1 MHTTRPTPTKEH
13 SKRTPLQRSLARLF
27 ALKLVFLACFVS
39 VCWHLVRIQV
49 IESAKYKEIARR
61 QYEVKVPLLATR
73 GNIYDRSG
81 KILVASAVAVS
92 YAADP
97 KLVGEQAEAIARHF
111 ADVFGGAKEAYLAK
125 LRRRDSR
132 FVWLERRAKQH
143 TVNLIR
149 PQEFDGLIVTNE
161 PQRIYHYAHVAGQL
175 LGFTDID
182 NNGLSGIE
190 LQYDRYLR
198 GKDGYKVMQRDGLGR
213 IGPTV
218 DFPRVEPANGNN
230 IVLTIDLDCQ
240 SIAEEELRNG
250 ILRNNAES
258 GVVVMLDPKTGEVL
272 AMASYPSFNPNRV
285 PAGDLADA
293 RNRVITDVFEPGSLF
308 KLVVVAAALEHR
320 LVSPT
325 QKFNAERGFYTVRG
339 RSQPITDVHEHDVL
353 TLREA
358 MELSSNVV
366 MAKVADIVGAE
377 RFYTMARNFGFG
389 TPTGIELPGEVS
401 GSLKKPIQ
409 WSGATL
415 NTMAYGY
422 EVSATPLQL
431 AAAYAAIAN
440 GGVLMKPYIVRQIL
454 DEHNNVVF
462 EATPQTV
469 RRVVARS
476 TADSVRAF
484 LRGVVEHGTGR
495 NSNTPV
501 IPIAGKTGTSR
512 KYVDGAYSMQQYRA
526 SFVGMFPA
534 DDPRIVCLVVL
545 ENPKAYGYYSAYTS
559 APIVKGIAEK
569 LATTTK
575 ALIFTPVAS
584 TESPEGITTP
594 DVRTLSR
601 EAAVSTLSAL
611 GLEAETSGEGE
622 IVIQQQPAPG
632 EKIRRGSKIILATAD
647 IPRTVAG
654 GYTVVPDVRGMSLRR
669 ALNRLLLARLDAYVE
684 GSGIVVAQSIE
695 EGAQVKAGTR
705 IVIRLESKRRSM
717 IASL

>member
-1 MHTTRPTPTKEH
+1 VQTTRPSPQKAQA
-13 SKRTPLQRSLARLF
+13 KRTPLQRSLSRLF
-27 ALKLVFLACFVS
+27 ALKIVFLACFVY
-39 VCWHLVRIQV
+39 VGWHLVRIQL

-61 QYEVKVPLLATR
+61 QYEAKVPLPATR
-73 GNIYDRSG
+73 GNMYDRNG
-81 KILVASAVAVS
+81 KILVSSAVAVS

-97 KLVGEQAEAIARHF
+97 KLVGEQADALAWRF

-125 LRRRDSR
+125 LRRRDAR
-132 FVWLERRAKQH
+132 FVWLERRAKQQ

-161 PQRIYHYAHVAGQL
+161 PQRIYHYDQLAGQL

-198 GKDGYKVMQRDGLGR
+198 GKDGYMIMQRDGLGR
-213 IGPTV
+213 KRPSV
-218 DFPRVEPANGNN
+218 DLPRVEPVNGNN

-258 GVVVMLDPKTGEVL
+258 GLVVMLDPKTGEVL
-272 AMASYPSFNPNRV
+272 AMASYPGINPNRI
-285 PAGDLADA
+285 PAGDLAAA
-293 RNRVITDVFEPGSLF
+293 RNRAITDVFEPGSLF
-308 KLVVVAAALEHR
+308 KLVVVSAALEHR
-320 LVSPT
+320 LVSPS
-325 QKFNAERGFYTVRG
+325 QKFDAERGFYTVRG
-339 RSQPITDVHEHDVL
+339 REQPITDVHKYGLL

-358 MELSSNVV
+358 MELSSNIV

-401 GSLKKPIQ
+401 GSLKKPMQ

-422 EVSATPLQL
+422 EVSVTPLQL

-476 TADSVRAF
+476 IADSVRAF
-484 LRGVVEHGTGR
+484 LRGVVERGTGT
-495 NSNTPV
+495 NANTPV

-534 DDPRIVCLVVL
+534 DDPRMVCLVVL

-559 APIVKGIAEK
+559 APIVKNIAEK
-569 LATTTK
+569 VATTSK
-575 ALIFTPVAS
+575 ALTFAAIAP
-584 TESPEGITTP
+584 TESPELIATP
-594 DVRTLSR
+594 DVRTLSH
-601 EAAVSTLSAL
+601 ETAASMLSAL
-611 GLEAETSGEGE
+611 DLEAETSGEGE
-622 IVIQQQPAPG
+622 IVIQQKPLPG
-632 EKIRRGSKIILATAD
+632 EKIRRGSKVLLTRAGM
-647 IPRTVAG
+647 PRTVAG

-705 IVIRLESKRRSM
+705 IVIRLESKRRST